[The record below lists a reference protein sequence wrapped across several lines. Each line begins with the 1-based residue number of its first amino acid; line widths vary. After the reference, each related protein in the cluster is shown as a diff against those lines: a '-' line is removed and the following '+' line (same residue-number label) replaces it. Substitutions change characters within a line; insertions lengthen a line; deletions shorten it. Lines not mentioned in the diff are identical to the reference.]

1 VSDDLSRPTAAHL
14 EPVASRVLAE
24 RAETNQADQAETDRA
39 ETDRAEP
46 DQAEMDQAESD
57 AVRSRGVEHED
68 VHRSARAGVLPH
80 PSEQRLPGNPL
91 SSDSYSPGALPMP
104 RWVGVLAGV
113 CAILLV
119 PWIIYLAVELPEQAR
134 SAHYDVVW
142 VGFDMAMFVALAGL
156 GWCAWR
162 RSTYTEVM
170 AAITATL
177 LVTDAWFDVVS
188 ADTDMRRMEAFGS
201 ALLIELPLAALCAW
215 VAQNAERLRRRA
227 YRQLWR
233 LARVEGLLGEVK
245 PEHRPTG
252 EVKPERRPT

>member
-1 VSDDLSRPTAAHL
+1 VSNDQFESAAGHA
-14 EPVASRVLAE
+14 EATPARASDGVV
-24 RAETNQADQAETDRA
+24 
-39 ETDRAEP
+39 P
-46 DQAEMDQAESD
+46 
-57 AVRSRGVEHED
+57 RGAEHED
-68 VHRSARAGVLPH
+68 VHQSVRAGALPD
-80 PSEQRLPGNPL
+80 PGVQKLPGNPL
-91 SSDSYSPGALPMP
+91 SSDPFTPGALPMP

-113 CAILLV
+113 CAVLLV
-119 PWIIYLAVELPEQAR
+119 PWIAYLAVELPKQAR

-142 VGFDMAMFVALAGL
+142 VGFDMAMFVALAVL

-188 ADTDMRRMEAFGS
+188 ADSNMRRMEAFGS

-233 LARVEGLLGEVK
+233 LARVEGLLG
-245 PEHRPTG
+245 PIATPPTG
-252 EVKPERRPT
+252 EATPERP

>member
-1 VSDDLSRPTAAHL
+1 MADRIDTQDAAVPPRADARR
-14 EPVASRVLAE
+14 EDPPAGASAE
-24 RAETNQADQAETDRA
+24 
-39 ETDRAEP
+39 
-46 DQAEMDQAESD
+46 
-57 AVRSRGVEHED
+57 VVSRGVEHED
-68 VHRSARAGVLPH
+68 VHQSARAGALPH
-80 PSEQRLPGNPL
+80 PSELRLPGNPL
-91 SSDSYSPGALPMP
+91 SGDPYSPGALPMP

-113 CAILLV
+113 CAVLLV
-119 PWIIYLAVELPEQAR
+119 PWIAYLAVELPQQAR

-188 ADTDMRRMEAFGS
+188 ADSNMRRMEAFGS

-233 LARVEGLLGEVK
+233 LARVEGLLGPIPAVPSDEA
-245 PEHRPTG
+245 T
-252 EVKPERRPT
+252 PERSRT

>member
-1 VSDDLSRPTAAHL
+1 VAPPGGVSGAGVSDAGASDAGASDADASNAAK
-14 EPVASRVLAE
+14 PDAGASDAG
-24 RAETNQADQAETDRA
+24 A
-39 ETDRAEP
+39 
-46 DQAEMDQAESD
+46 SD
-57 AVRSRGVEHED
+57 AVGSRGIEQED

-91 SSDSYSPGALPMP
+91 SGDPYSPGALPMP

-113 CAILLV
+113 CAVLLV
-119 PWIIYLAVELPEQAR
+119 PWIVYLAVELPEQAR

-142 VGFDMAMFVALAGL
+142 VGFDTVMFIALAGL

-188 ADTDMRRMEAFGS
+188 ADNDMRRMEAFGS

-233 LARVEGLLGEVK
+233 LARVEGLLGPAAPRPTGEAAPEHRLTGEVA
-245 PEHRPTG
+245 PEHRPT
-252 EVKPERRPT
+252 